1 MKPRFLE
8 TRAARVIAIVLA
20 VILCGGAIAALIP
33 RGHRECRHT
42 HAIQI
47 YAADLSA
54 VRREYRYNCLDCGAD
69 FTRDVAVSRF
79 ADNRPPAY
87 GTMPDGNWSAGWV
100 DPANG
105 TYTRYNGHSAED
117 SSWLCDAVDG
127 LWSPSGHGGIWTTME
142 TSIGVT
148 AKSDTALV
156 YTAPASGTLML
167 SCTRYAW
174 LDLYDNAAGTGRQML
189 CRVTVNGAPVRF
201 PGTDADGFVA
211 VTEGAT
217 SMDDINALLSSLTVR
232 VKAGD
237 EVRFVCRR
245 DNTPTGL
252 VFWPAVTYTDDLPET
267 VYGGTDHA

>member
-33 RGHRECRHT
+33 RKRGECLHT
-42 HAIQI
+42 RAIQI
-47 YAADLSA
+47 YAEDLSR

-100 DPANG
+100 DRTSDA
-105 TYTRYNGHSAED
+105 YTRYTLIGSDNG
-117 SSWLCDAVDG
+117 WLYSPPDI
-127 LWSPSGHGGIWTTME
+127 WSPDGHGGIWTTRH
-142 TSIGVT
+142 SIIGVVS
-148 AKSDTALV
+148 ANDTAIV

-167 SCTRYAW
+167 SCTRYDW
-174 LDLYDNAAGTGRQML
+174 QDDPQTLPDAARRML
-189 CRVTVNGAPVRF
+189 CRVTINGAPVQF

-211 VTEGAT
+211 LTKGET
-217 SMDDINALLSSLTVR
+217 TPDDINALLASMTVL

-237 EVRFVCRR
+237 EVRFVFRKSSY
-245 DNTPTGL
+245 PQGL
-252 VFWPAVTYTDDLPET
+252 VFWPAITYTNDLPET